1 MLADARQGYIAM
13 KPNYPENGVFIVS
26 TEPDKQIH
34 FLIDFEKKLDTWKED
49 HGQADM
55 AFISEITKDKT
66 FNWRKVL
73 CEIDR
78 LDDLE
83 SIDRKQFFKFE

>member
-1 MLADARQGYIAM
+1 MHAT
-13 KPNYPENGVFIVS
+13 

-34 FLIDFEKKLDTWKED
+34 FLIDFEKKLNMWKDEY
-49 HGQADM
+49 GQADM
-55 AFISEITKDKT
+55 AFIKEITKDKT

-73 CEIDR
+73 CDIDR
-78 LDDLE
+78 FDDLE